1 MTNGNISTRKNGDDG
16 EGNTGVNEL
25 IGANALLV
33 DARDNE
39 AGAIIGGVL
48 VSSTVLHDDS
58 STGDVEG
65 SLSIIGA
72 DCTLVSTS
80 AVFLLLCFLFYLL
93 FL

>member
-1 MTNGNISTRKNGDDG
+1 MEIFPCKSTRKNGDDG

-48 VSSTVLHDDS
+48 VSSTVLHNDS

-65 SLSIIGA
+65 SVGA

-80 AVFLLLCFLFYLL
+80 AVFLLLCFVVLPP